1 MDEWLNYT
9 HTHTRAHTH
18 HTYNG
23 ILFSYKREGR
33 KYCKNM
39 DEPGRYYAKW
49 NKSDKE
55 GQKLHGVIYM

>member
-23 ILFSYKREGR
+23 ILFSYKIEGR

-39 DEPGRYYAKW
+39 DEPGRYYAK
-49 NKSDKE
+49 
-55 GQKLHGVIYM
+55 